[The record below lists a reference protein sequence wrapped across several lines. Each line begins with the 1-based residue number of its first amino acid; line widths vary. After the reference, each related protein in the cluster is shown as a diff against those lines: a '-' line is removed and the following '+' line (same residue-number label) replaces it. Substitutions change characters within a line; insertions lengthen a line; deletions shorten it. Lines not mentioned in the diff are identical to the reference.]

1 MGSPKALQPL
11 GIDLNECPNDD
22 ISDPALSL
30 GSESEKSG
38 ASVDHNILL
47 ESKHED
53 RNLNASEIHHEET
66 AGTRQIILG
75 HPSAAPYGT
84 NLPTISTGEG
94 HDMVRDYPA
103 AAKGGGIFSWDKATD
118 QFWIYPCLL
127 FNPYIISF
135 QVAQEQQVETKWRKQ
150 IRMNLSSVFHSNQ
163 VQLDQSYMR

>member
-53 RNLNASEIHHEET
+53 RNLNASEIHHEKT
-66 AGTRQIILG
+66 AGTRQIIPG
-75 HPSAAPYGT
+75 HPSVAPYGS
-84 NLPTISTGEG
+84 NRPTISAEG
-94 HDMVRDYPA
+94 HDMVWDYPA
-103 AAKGGGIFSWDKATD
+103 AAKGGGIFSWDKATA
-118 QFWIYPCLL
+118 QFWIYPCWL
-127 FNPYIISF
+127 FNPYIIHF
-135 QVAQEQQVETKWRKQ
+135 R
-150 IRMNLSSVFHSNQ
+150 
-163 VQLDQSYMR
+163 